1 MRIPSAGVFLVFLA
15 LAALPYSPGPIAKND
30 SAAQLDFGVQA
41 ARKGLWREALFRWE
55 RARKAAPEDARVL
68 NNLAVAYETTG
79 DFGKADELYRA
90 ALRRDPGNRD
100 IRQNYDLFSGF
111 YKELQSRAAPASRE
125 KPPDAPLEQ
134 HPHDATPR

>member
-1 MRIPSAGVFLVFLA
+1 MKIPSVSAFLVLLA
-15 LAALPYSPGPIAKND
+15 LAVPPYAPGPMAKND

-55 RARKAAPEDARVL
+55 RARKAAPEDPRVL

-90 ALRRDPGNRD
+90 ALQLDPGNRD

-111 YKELQSRAAPASRE
+111 YKEMRSRSAATAE
-125 KPPDAPLEQ
+125 KPPNAPEGQ
-134 HPHDATPR
+134 HSDVASPR

>member
-1 MRIPSAGVFLVFLA
+1 MRIPSASGCLVFLV
-15 LAALPYSPGPIAKND
+15 LAALPYAPGMIAKND

-55 RARKAAPEDARVL
+55 RARKAAPEDSRVL

-90 ALRRDPGNRD
+90 ALRLDPGNRD

-111 YKELQSRAAPASRE
+111 YKELQTRSDSASGE
-125 KPPDAPLEQ
+125 KPSDAPSKQ
-134 HPHDATPR
+134 HSDDASPH

>member
-1 MRIPSAGVFLVFLA
+1 MRIPSTGVFLVFLA

-90 ALRRDPGNRD
+90 ALRLDPGNRD

-111 YKELQSRAAPASRE
+111 HKELQSRSAPASDN
-125 KPPDAPLEQ
+125 KPPDAPSEE
-134 HPHDATPR
+134 HSEDASPR